1 MEFLNVIKDRRSVRR
16 FKQDAISDEM
26 IRELLDA
33 ACLAPSGRNCQPWR
47 FVVVKSLS
55 CKKQLAE
62 AVPQPFVTQAPLV
75 IAVCVDTNAMSNEYQ
90 KQRAEELFKARSFF
104 PPPTEKLDF
113 NDYVNEKGIGPEINQ
128 SFLNL
133 NVAIAIDHLTLRAVD
148 LGLGTCWVMDFDNKK
163 AKEILSLDDRYEPL
177 VLLPVGF
184 PAQRPKPRPRLAM
197 EDILIKT
204 IC

>member
-55 CKKQLAE
+55 CRKQLAK

-75 IAVCVDTNAMSNEYQ
+75 IAVCEYQ

-104 PPPTEKLDF
+104 PSPTEKFDL
-113 NDYVNEKGIGPEINQ
+113 NDYVNEKGTGPEINQ

-163 AKEILSLDDRYEPL
+163 AKEILSLDDQYDPL

-184 PAQRPKPRPRLAM
+184 PAKRPKPRPRLAL
-197 EDILIKT
+197 EDIVIKE
-204 IC
+204 IY